1 LGRRRRQS
9 AATSR
14 LLLGIYYALLDNLAE
29 LYFDALDLNLEPAA
43 PAFPWWRDGVV
54 LLLPAWAG
62 HGLLRDDVVVGCGCP
77 PCYDYLAF
85 SLDYCL
91 GRATR

>member
-1 LGRRRRQS
+1 M
-9 AATSR
+9 
-14 LLLGIYYALLDNLAE
+14 LLGVYYALLDSLAE
-29 LYFDALDLNLEPAA
+29 LYFDALDLNLEPLLELAA

-62 HGLLRDDVVVGCGCP
+62 HGLPCGDVVVGCGCP

-85 SLDYCL
+85 SLDYYL